1 MRTSTLLLTLFPVLL
16 LLTGCNQQHS
26 PIEVSRAFWKAVQ
39 AGNAGAVK
47 ALVTKASRASVK
59 TDGKALQIDQVEL
72 GRTVIEGDV
81 ATVDTSVVIASDHPV
96 RVPLQTRLQREAGDW
111 RVDYDAT
118 MASLRPGG
126 SLAQALGTLGE
137 LGRAFSDRLQE
148 SLGDLRQRMPEIKHR
163 IEEAQGEIQRQMPEV
178 RRQLEQILE
187 QLRKGLE
194 QARPAEPAVPKSP
207 SEGHAI

>member
-1 MRTSTLLLTLFPVLL
+1 MRTSSLLLALFLVLL
-16 LLTGCNQQHS
+16 GGCNQRHS

-39 AGNAGAVK
+39 TDNAGAVK
-47 ALVTKASRASVK
+47 VLVTKTSRASVK

-72 GRTVIEGDV
+72 GRTVIDGDD
-81 ATVDTSVVIASDHPV
+81 ATVDTSVVVASDHPV
-96 RVPLQTRLQREAGDW
+96 TVPLQTRLLREEGEW

-118 MASLRPGG
+118 MASLRPGS

-137 LGRAFSDRLQE
+137 LGRAFSDKVQQSMDELQ
-148 SLGDLRQRMPEIKHR
+148 QRMPEIKRR
-163 IEEAQGEIQRQMPEV
+163 IDEAQGEIQRQMPEV

-194 QARPAEPAVPKSP
+194 QARPTEPAAPKSP
-207 SEGHAI
+207 AGGQAI